1 MRLLSNYRAKIDRF
15 SKEIISCDYAKD
27 FFIKYNTLIKKI
39 GHNK

>member
-15 SKEIISCDYAKD
+15 SKEIISNYAKD
-27 FFIKYNTLIKKI
+27 FFIKYNTPIKKI